1 MKPLLAA
8 FVLAAVTLAGQPAS
22 AHDAYS
28 DAESNPLKI
37 ASYPVAVVGYVLEW
51 MFTRPVHFLASQ
63 PPLQRPLSY
72 EPTYNALDVS
82 DPYLPSQGRGGTLR
96 APGRASSH
104 AADLPDTDTSRSP
117 PAD

>member
-1 MKPLLAA
+1 MKPLLAP
-8 FVLAAVTLAGQPAS
+8 FVLAAVTFAGQPAS

-72 EPTYNALDVS
+72 EPTYNALDVP
-82 DPYLPSQGRGGTLR
+82 DPYVPSQARGGRYVPQDAQVLTPPSSGYGYQQI
-96 APGRASSH
+96 APR
-104 AADLPDTDTSRSP
+104 
-117 PAD
+117 

>member
-8 FVLAAVTLAGQPAS
+8 FVLAAVTLAGQRAS

-63 PPLQRPLSY
+63 PTLQRPFNY
-72 EPTYNALDVS
+72 EPTYNALDVP
-82 DPYLPSQGRGGTLR
+82 DPYLPSQGRGGRYGSQDAQVLTPPPSGYGYQQI
-96 APGRASSH
+96 APR
-104 AADLPDTDTSRSP
+104 
-117 PAD
+117 

>member
-1 MKPLLAA
+1 VKPLLAA
-8 FVLAAVTLAGQPAS
+8 FVLAAVTLAGQPAR

-51 MFTRPVHFLASQ
+51 MITRPVHFLASQ
-63 PPLQRPLSY
+63 PPLQRPFSY

-82 DPYLPSQGRGGTLR
+82 DPYLPSQGRGGRDGSQDAQVLTPPPSGYGYQQI
-96 APGRASSH
+96 APR
-104 AADLPDTDTSRSP
+104 
-117 PAD
+117 

>member
-8 FVLAAVTLAGQPAS
+8 FVLAAVTLTGQPVS

-63 PPLQRPLSY
+63 PPLQRPFNY

-82 DPYLPSQGRGGTLR
+82 DPYLPPQGGRYVPQDAQVLTPPPSGYGYQQT
-96 APGRASSH
+96 APR
-104 AADLPDTDTSRSP
+104 
-117 PAD
+117 